1 MNRKFSRRAVLKP
14 LAALPLGALL
24 TALFPS
30 PWARAKSAIP
40 SEVRS
45 ITPPKLDAVHLG
57 KRTLCYRPMR
67 KGSPNMGLEQRD
79 KQTIAYNYG
88 HGGSG
93 WTLAPGSA
101 SYVIDL
107 AEKSFQPS
115 AIDKG
120 QPMVVIGAGAMGLFT
135 AYELVQRGYSN
146 ITVISEKFEG
156 LTSHNA
162 GGLLAPVSMDN
173 NPAMQV
179 IIDKIGI
186 QAYRFYSAVAN
197 GRNPELGGGAT
208 IVPAYFERR
217 SDSGLEPYVG
227 IVMQPAKDV
236 VLDFGNGTSRPMVAY
251 DDGIF
256 IDTAVLMDK
265 LRRYLEPHVRF
276 EQRKVDKF
284 SDLQTNLIFNCS
296 GLGAAELNADSK
308 LVSVQGHLIMLKDQ
322 NPKDLQSMILIYL
335 DSGKTASGQ
344 NVKRSFYIFPKHLPD
359 TAANDVGVIGGTFI
373 EGATAATPNIEE
385 FDRIIAGA
393 KKFYGT

>member
-1 MNRKFSRRAVLKP
+1 
-14 LAALPLGALL
+14 
-24 TALFPS
+24 
-30 PWARAKSAIP
+30 
-40 SEVRS
+40 
-45 ITPPKLDAVHLG
+45 
-57 KRTLCYRPMR
+57 
-67 KGSPNMGLEQRD
+67 
-79 KQTIAYNYG
+79 
-88 HGGSG
+88 
-93 WTLAPGSA
+93 
-101 SYVIDL
+101 
-107 AEKSFQPS
+107 
-115 AIDKG
+115 
-120 QPMVVIGAGAMGLFT
+120 
-135 AYELVQRGYSN
+135 
-146 ITVISEKFEG
+146 
-156 LTSHNA
+156 
-162 GGLLAPVSMDN
+162 MDN

-208 IVPAYFERR
+208 IVPAYFARR

-256 IDTAVLMDK
+256 IDTAVLMDR

-335 DSGKTASGQ
+335 DTGKTASGQ

>member
-1 MNRKFSRRAVLKP
+1 MNRKFSRRNVLKP

-30 PWARAKSAIP
+30 PWARAKSAMP

-57 KRTLCYRPMR
+57 KRALCYRPMR
-67 KGSPNMGLEQRD
+67 KGSPNMGLEQRG
-79 KQTIAYNYG
+79 KQTIANNYG

-107 AEKSFQPS
+107 AEKSFLPS

-208 IVPAYFERR
+208 IVPAYFARR
-217 SDSGLEPYVG
+217 SDSGLEPSVG
-227 IVMQPAKDV
+227 IVLQPAKDV
-236 VLDFGNGTSRPMVAY
+236 VLDFGNRTSRPMVAY

-265 LRRYLEPHVRF
+265 LHRYLEPHVRF

-344 NVKRSFYIFPKHLPD
+344 NVKRSFYIFPKHLPG